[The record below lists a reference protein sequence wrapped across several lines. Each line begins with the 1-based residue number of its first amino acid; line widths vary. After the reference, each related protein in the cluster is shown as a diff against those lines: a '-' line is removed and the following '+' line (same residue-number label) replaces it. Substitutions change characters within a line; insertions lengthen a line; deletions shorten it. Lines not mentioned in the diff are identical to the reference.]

1 MSMLIICVLM
11 VLYISIVVIALAF
24 SAYQLSKELKNN
36 RILKEKNFLLTVD
49 ANKDTMD
56 LLDRFIEDS
65 LIQYRIK
72 FLDGKD
78 NMYIS
83 DSKQKEIVK
92 NVLKDVLNSMSPV
105 LYEKLT
111 YIYNKDNLENTIYLK
126 VSLAVLSY
134 TIEVNGSYKE

>member
-36 RILKEKNFLLTVD
+36 RILKEKDFLLTVD

-111 YIYNKDNLENTIYLK
+111 YIYNKDNLEDTIYLK

>member
-1 MSMLIICVLM
+1 M
-11 VLYISIVVIALAF
+11 VLYISIVVIALSF

>member
-1 MSMLIICVLM
+1 MNMLIICVLM
-11 VLYISIVVIALAF
+11 VLYISIVVIALSF

-92 NVLKDVLNSMSPV
+92 NVLTDVLSSMSPV

>member
-1 MSMLIICVLM
+1 MNMLIICVLM
-11 VLYISIVVIALAF
+11 VLYISIVVIALSF

-111 YIYNKDNLENTIYLK
+111 YIYNKDNLEDTIYLK

>member
-1 MSMLIICVLM
+1 MNMLIICVLM
-11 VLYISIVVIALAF
+11 VLYISIVVIALSF

>member
-1 MSMLIICVLM
+1 MNMLIICSLM
-11 VLYISIVVIALAF
+11 VLYISIISAVLIF

-36 RILKEKNFLLTVD
+36 RILKEKEFLLTVD
-49 ANKDTMD
+49 ANKDIMD

-72 FLDGKD
+72 YLDSKD
-78 NMYIS
+78 NLRIS
-83 DSKQKEIVK
+83 ESKQKEMVK
-92 NVLKDVLNSMSPV
+92 NVLSDVLNSMSPV

-134 TIEVNGSYKE
+134 VIEVNGSYKE

>member
-1 MSMLIICVLM
+1 MSMLIICALM
-11 VLYISIVVIALAF
+11 VLYISIISAVLIF

-36 RILKEKNFLLTVD
+36 RILKEKEFLLTVD
-49 ANKDTMD
+49 ANKDIMD

-72 FLDGKD
+72 YLDSKD
-78 NMYIS
+78 NLRIS
-83 DSKQKEIVK
+83 ESKQKEMVK
-92 NVLKDVLNSMSPV
+92 NVLSDVLNSMSPV

-134 TIEVNGSYKE
+134 VIEVNGSYKE